1 MTSNAKL
8 LTAFMAM
15 ALTGAASA
23 GAAPDLRKL
32 DGELNAVFAQGT
44 MPLASLSVL
53 AIRNGRVV
61 YEKQFGSRVI
71 DAGDP
76 SKNLPANAQT
86 MYRIASVSKLVATI
100 GAMRLVEQGRL
111 QLDADISQYLGFK
124 VRNPNFPELPITIRM
139 LLSHTSSLRDE
150 AGYRFGLETRLQ
162 SVLTPDGA
170 NYGNGSQWAK
180 PDAAG
185 EAGNSNS
192 RAPGQY
198 FEYVNLNWGVLGTV
212 MEAVSGQRFDRYM
225 KQAVLDPLRIAGG
238 FNPEEFSVAE
248 INNLATLYRKQT
260 EAGWNLAGPWVP
272 QVDDYQGKV
281 PSKRAGLESYVPG
294 SNAIPFSPQGGL
306 RISVRDLAK
315 LMRLLMNGGIVDGV
329 RLLRRQSVQT
339 MLTEQW
345 RYDPA
350 IKNGDTQEGLFQAW
364 CLGTQ
369 HFIDR
374 SVAAASGAK
383 AQGDRLVEKGGVTA
397 FGHLGDAYGLQSGFV
412 FDPVSKNGMIY
423 ANGGTG
429 ADPATTPGQYSSFN
443 RWEEQTLD
451 ALYTRA
457 ILGKR

>member
-1 MTSNAKL
+1 LAANAKL
-8 LTAFMAM
+8 WAACMAM
-15 ALTGAASA
+15 LLTGAAHA

-32 DGELNAVFAQGT
+32 DGELNAVFAQGA

-53 AIRNGRVV
+53 AVRNGRVV

-71 DAGDP
+71 DTGDP
-76 SKNLPANAQT
+76 SKSRPADAQT
-86 MYRIASVSKLVATI
+86 LYRIASVSKLVATI

-111 QLDADISQYLGFK
+111 QLDADISRYLGFK
-124 VRNPNFPELPITIRM
+124 VRNPNFPEVPITTRM
-139 LLSHTSSLRDE
+139 LLNHTSSLRDE
-150 AGYRFGLETRLQ
+150 AGYRFGLEIKLQ

-180 PDAAG
+180 PDADS
-185 EAGNSNS
+185 SNKDS

-238 FNPEEFSVAE
+238 YNPEEFSAAE
-248 INNLATLYRKQT
+248 INNTATLYRKQT
-260 EAGWNLAGPWVP
+260 EAGWNVAGPWVP

-281 PSKRAGLESYVPG
+281 PAKRAGIESYVPG
-294 SNAIPFSPQGGL
+294 GNAIPFSPQGGL
-306 RISVRDLAK
+306 RISVRDLGK
-315 LMRLLMNGGIVDGV
+315 LMRLLMNGGAVDRV
-329 RLLRRQSVQT
+329 RLLRRESVQT

-345 RYDPA
+345 RFDA
-350 IKNGDTQEGLFQAW
+350 AAKNGDTQDGLFQAW

-369 HFIDR
+369 RFIDR
-374 SVAAASGAK
+374 SIPATSGVN
-383 AQGDRLVEKGGVTA
+383 AQGDRFVEKGGVMA
-397 FGHLGDAYGLQSGFV
+397 YGHLGDAYGLQSGFV
-412 FDPVSKNGMIY
+412 FNPVSRNGMIY
-423 ANGGTG
+423 ASGGTG
-429 ADPATTPGQYSSFN
+429 ADPAATPGQYSSFN

>member
-1 MTSNAKL
+1 MA
-8 LTAFMAM
+8 LT
-15 ALTGAASA
+15 LTGAASA

-32 DGELNAVFAQGT
+32 DGELNAVFAQGAT
-44 MPLASLSVL
+44 PLASLSVL

-61 YEKQFGSRVI
+61 YEKQFGDRVI
-71 DAGDP
+71 DASDP
-76 SKNLPANAQT
+76 SKSLPANAQT

-124 VRNPNFPELPITIRM
+124 VRNPNFPDLPISTRM
-139 LLSHTSSLRDE
+139 LLNHTSSLRDE
-150 AGYRFGLETRLQ
+150 AGYRFGLDTRLQ

-185 EAGNSNS
+185 GNSS
-192 RAPGQY
+192 RAPGKY

-212 MEAVSGQRFDRYM
+212 VEAVSGQRFDRYM

-238 FNPEEFSVAE
+238 FNPEEFSDVE
-248 INNLATLYRKQT
+248 IRNVTTLYRKQT
-260 EAGWNLAGPWVP
+260 EAGWNPSGPWVP

-281 PSKRAGLESYVPG
+281 PSKRAGIQSYVPG
-294 SNAIPFSPQGGL
+294 GNAIPFSPQGGL
-306 RISVRDLAK
+306 RISVRDLGK
-315 LMRLLMNGGIVDGV
+315 LMRLLMNGGTVDGV
-329 RLLRRQSVQT
+329 RLLRRESVQA

-345 RYDPA
+345 RYDA
-350 IKNGDTQEGLFQAW
+350 AAKNGDTQEGLFQAW

-369 HFIDR
+369 RFIDR
-374 SVAAASGAK
+374 SVAAAAGVK
-383 AQGDRLVEKGGVTA
+383 AQGDRLVQQGGVMA
-397 FGHLGDAYGLQSGFV
+397 YGHLGDAYGLQAGFV
-412 FDPVSKNGMIY
+412 FDPVSRNGMIY
-423 ANGGTG
+423 ASGGTG